1 MTNHLRIQV
10 QILLTINLKNNINQF
25 YIQCNTKSPLESQ
38 CRGNLGF
45 QWGFFTF
52 THTLNTHFSHILII
66 GRVYQLIR
74 QITLSVAFPVPNLS
88 VFYISCTLIC
98 IISAFMLICG
108 FVQILQFILQK
119 RQLSFSQLSPRVF
132 FQTYAKLQIS
142 KMVYKVVIICIQHL
156 FSSPNTNWNNAA
168 IFHYK
173 IILHIRNVIHIHQI
187 TLMTVQ
193 KTFFI
198 DPFLNFYQF
207 MIKSV

>member
-1 MTNHLRIQV
+1 M
-10 QILLTINLKNNINQF
+10 QIHSLQIPPWNLHYLIK
-25 YIQCNTKSPLESQ
+25 KSPLESQ

-119 RQLSFSQLSPRVF
+119 RQLSFSPLSPRVF
-132 FQTYAKLQIS
+132 FQTYSRLQIS
-142 KMVYKVVIICIQHL
+142 KMVYKVVII
-156 FSSPNTNWNNAA
+156 SSISFRPRTR
-168 IFHYK
+168 IGTMLPSF
-173 IILHIRNVIHIHQI
+173 IIKLSC
-187 TLMTVQ
+187 TSAT
-193 KTFFI
+193 
-198 DPFLNFYQF
+198 
-207 MIKSV
+207 

>member
-1 MTNHLRIQV
+1 MFRKSCICIMQIHSLQIPPWNLHYLTMPQSRTQTILLQLLMKAPLFLVNRHLDKTRIHLTIRRLCKTQITLMTNHLRIQV

-98 IISAFMLICG
+98 II
-108 FVQILQFILQK
+108 
-119 RQLSFSQLSPRVF
+119 QLL
-132 FQTYAKLQIS
+132 
-142 KMVYKVVIICIQHL
+142 C
-156 FSSPNTNWNNAA
+156 
-168 IFHYK
+168 
-173 IILHIRNVIHIHQI
+173 
-187 TLMTVQ
+187 
-193 KTFFI
+193 
-198 DPFLNFYQF
+198 
-207 MIKSV
+207 